1 MGEIWN
7 EKFERLL
14 WFALKICLFLGNVF
28 KKIRNSSLKAIKY
41 GFISHYLRAS
51 ALSWDAMLNM
61 TNVELELIS
70 NADIFVPWKS
80 YERLLIFLRD
90 IAKPAV
96 SI

>member
-1 MGEIWN
+1 M
-7 EKFERLL
+7 KS
-14 WFALKICLFLGNVF
+14 LKDYYDLHLKYDGLFLGNVF

-61 TNVELELIS
+61 TIVELELIS
-70 NADIFVPWKS
+70 NADIFVPWKI

>member
-1 MGEIWN
+1 
-7 EKFERLL
+7 
-14 WFALKICLFLGNVF
+14 
-28 KKIRNSSLKAIKY
+28 
-41 GFISHYLRAS
+41 
-51 ALSWDAMLNM
+51 MLNM

-70 NADIFVPWKS
+70 NADIFVPWKI